1 MCALQ
6 RLARRPSH
14 TPRPYHLPP
23 QSGRPQAVPHDLFT
37 SECSADVALLMD
49 ILYLPDL
56 PLDGH
61 DDARLRGALV
71 AAVALHAPGPTRRI
85 ADLARGFAAAF
96 VRRAQ
101 LDPWRAGGRMP
112 DAKRIA
118 AWAATAS
125 ALTSLHVPCPDI
137 IDALADLLAH
147 CIEALAWAVPSRVC
161 GGSHAAARQLATC
174 MGVDVTAGV
183 LALLAAQAAGGW
195 QSVEQV
201 RLLLLPPDMPE
212 EMVLEDAE
220 DALRDVQVGIEREL
234 GTFEVSLAGQ
244 TTTWTIVLCP
254 CPPPRRERRAAC
266 PPRPPPGK
274 RARGLGPVDHP
285 GKRGERGGCW
295 GVLDGGGVLD
305 GAGVLDGGGVLD
317 GADSLTCA
325 RRPGMA
331 SAFWGGRAGRAA
343 AARGS
348 AKGSRASP
356 TCSRRRRGGSARMG
370 VSECALTSPI
380 ATRGSGEWG
389 GGC

>member
-254 CPPPRRERRAAC
+254 CPPPYVSVALRA
-266 PPRPPPGK
+266 PRDPPPGSVH
-274 RARGLGPVDHP
+274 ADLDLSITLENAVSAGGAVGCWTVLGCWTV
-285 GKRGERGGCW
+285 GGCW
-295 GVLDGGGVLD
+295 TVLTRSPARADRAWQARSGEGVLDGRRRRVGLRKVRAHPRPALG
-305 GAGVLDGGGVLD
+305 GAGVDRRGWV
-317 GADSLTCA
+317 SPSA
-325 RRPGMA
+325 RSHLP
-331 SAFWGGRAGRAA
+331 S
-343 AARGS
+343 
-348 AKGSRASP
+348 
-356 TCSRRRRGGSARMG
+356 RRGGVVNGAGGARD
-370 VSECALTSPI
+370 L
-380 ATRGSGEWG
+380 
-389 GGC
+389 